1 MNAIRHFIR
10 NEEGVTAVEYGMI
23 AALVAVAI
31 IAGAGALGAGLD
43 GFFQRVA
50 DCMNTPTQAICTA
63 IV

>member
-1 MNAIRHFIR
+1 MASIRHFIR
-10 NEEGVTAVEYGMI
+10 NEEGVTAVEYGLI

-31 IAGAGALGAGLD
+31 VAGAGTLGGGLD

-50 DCMNTPTQAICTA
+50 DCMNTPSQAICTA